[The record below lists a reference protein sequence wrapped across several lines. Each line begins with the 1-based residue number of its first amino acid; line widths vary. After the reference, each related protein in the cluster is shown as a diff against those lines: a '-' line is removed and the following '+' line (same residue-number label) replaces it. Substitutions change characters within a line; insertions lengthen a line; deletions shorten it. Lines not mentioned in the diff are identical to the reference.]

1 MSLLSSRAIIGE
13 FYRSL
18 EQDTGPAWMSQVS
31 MLFSS
36 NQESETYAW
45 LGQSPGMRE
54 WVGGRQAG
62 GLSLES
68 ITLTNQHFE
77 ATLEISLRDKRLD
90 KTGQILLRIQELA
103 LRTQAHW
110 AKLLSILIAQGD
122 SQRCYDGTPFF
133 GSQHVEGKSEVQS
146 NYLRLSLA
154 ALPITTSER
163 GEPSSPSAKV
173 LKTAILKGIQAL
185 LGFTDDQGEPCNEN
199 ASKFLVMVPT
209 SLMDVTHAALASPV
223 LSGAETNE
231 LATTRN
237 FQIDY
242 AVNARLPWE
251 ERFVLFRTDGGV
263 APFIRQEETP
273 VQLACIAEGSDL
285 EFNENKHRY
294 GVDCWRAVGYG
305 FWQKACLVQLTA

>member
-18 EQDTGPAWMSQVS
+18 EQDTGPAWMSQIS
-31 MLFSS
+31 MLFPS

-54 WVGGRQAG
+54 WIGGRQAQ

-68 ITLTNQHFE
+68 ITLVNQHFE

-110 AKLLSILIAQGD
+110 AKLLSILIKEGKTQK
-122 SQRCYDGTPFF
+122 CYDGTSFF
-133 GSQHVEGKSEVQS
+133 GNQHKEGKSGVQS
-146 NYLRLSLA
+146 NHLSLSLA
-154 ALPITTSER
+154 ALPIAVSER
-163 GEPSSPSAKV
+163 GEPNSPSAKV
-173 LKTAILKGIQAL
+173 LKTAILKGVQAL

-251 ERFVLFRTDGGV
+251 ERFVLFRTDGCV

-273 VQLACIAEGSDL
+273 VQLSYIGEGSEL
-285 EFNENKHRY
+285 EFNEGKHRV

-305 FWQKACLVQLTA
+305 LWQKACLVQLVA